1 MSGKEEK
8 KSNATTAAATDKK
21 DDKKDAPVDSA
32 DSIERSHYDMDLVV
46 VHPLVLLSIV
56 DHYTRVAK
64 DTNKRVVGVLLGE
77 LYKGKADI
85 TNSYAVP
92 FEEDPRDPTVWYIDR
107 QYHEEMFAMFK
118 KVSAG
123 EKVLGWYSTGPKIR
137 PADLEINE
145 MFRAYTADP
154 ILVIVDVNP
163 KSELEIPT
171 QAYVSIESRPEE
183 SSVSR
188 RAFRHV
194 LSEIGAYEAEE
205 VGVEHLLRNITDTT
219 ESSMTDQVRAKVA
232 SLKGLRNRLYEM
244 SQYVDRVI
252 NGTLP
257 INHQILYN
265 LLN

>member
-1 MSGKEEK
+1 MPGPEDKPSSSQPQSDAKKDPK
-8 KSNATTAAATDKK
+8 KS
-21 DDKKDAPVDSA
+21 DAPVA
-32 DSIERSHYDMDLVV
+32 AEESIERSAYNMDLVV
-46 VHPLVLLSIV
+46 VHPLVLLSVV

-123 EKVLGWYSTGPKIR
+123 EKILGWYSTGPKIR

-163 KSELEIPT
+163 KVRHAGE
-171 QAYVSIESRPEE
+171 Q
-183 SSVSR
+183 
-188 RAFRHV
+188 RHV
-194 LSEIGAYEAEE
+194 CALCRKESNFLTQHSRFSIFARFVFLLVPYRVSWRFQPRLMFPLSL
-205 VGVEHLLRNITDTT
+205 VLR
-219 ESSMTDQVRAKVA
+219 SPV
-232 SLKGLRNRLYEM
+232 
-244 SQYVDRVI
+244 
-252 NGTLP
+252 
-257 INHQILYN
+257 
-265 LLN
+265 